1 MQPPLENVPK
11 KRLSKTSFRDV
22 FAIKATKEAFASC
35 QETGKMSSL
44 SITIAFFASCT
55 LKKISLLIPPF

>member
-22 FAIKATKEAFASC
+22 FAIKGTKEAFASLTN
-35 QETGKMSSL
+35 QETL
-44 SITIAFFASCT
+44 
-55 LKKISLLIPPF
+55 LKFPIVFSG